1 MRAVGYT
8 GLMKRD
14 FLNLFDLSLD
24 EHKALFHRARTLKD
38 ARRQRRVVNTMAGRT
53 LVMIFEK
60 ASTRTRLSFEA
71 AMSQL
76 GGHAIDL
83 SAQNSQMAR
92 GEPLADTARVTGRYC
107 DAVMM
112 RTFGD
117 ERLAEFAKYCDAPV
131 INGLT
136 DGGHPVQI
144 LTDLFTVEE
153 RLGAVTGKTLAFIG
167 DTASN
172 MGRSFTEG
180 AKLFGYQLRLASPK
194 GYHPSDDVV
203 SKSPGHVSLISSP
216 QDAVKDADVIIT
228 DVWTSMGQE
237 AESKKRLADLAGY
250 QVDAALM
257 KLAKPNAVF
266 LHCLPAHRGEEVSA
280 DVIDGPQSAVWDEA
294 ENRLHVQ
301 KALIET
307 LVQATDRLREL
318 APALAAARG

>member
-1 MRAVGYT
+1 
-8 GLMKRD
+8 MKRD
-14 FLNLFDLSLD
+14 FLNLFDLSVD
-24 EHKALFHRARTLKD
+24 EHKALFHRARVLKE
-38 ARRQRRVVNTMAGRT
+38 ARRARRVVSTMAGRT

-71 AMSQL
+71 AMTQL
-76 GGHAIDL
+76 GGNVIDL
-83 SAQNSQMAR
+83 SAANSQMSR

-107 DAVMM
+107 DVVMM

-117 ERLAEFAKYCDAPV
+117 DRLGEFAKHCEVPV

-153 RLGAVTGKTLAFIG
+153 RFGTVVGKTLAFVG
-167 DTASN
+167 DTGSN
-172 MGRSFTEG
+172 MGRSFAEG

-194 GYHPSDDVV
+194 GYHPADDVLT
-203 SKSPGHVSLISSP
+203 KSPGHVQLLADP
-216 QDAVKDADVIIT
+216 KDAVKGADVVIT

-237 AESKKRLADLAGY
+237 AESKKRLADLGGF

-257 KLAKPNAVF
+257 KLAKKDAIF
-266 LHCLPAHRGEEVSA
+266 LHCLPAHRGEEVSGE
-280 DVIDGPQSAVWDEA
+280 VIDGAQSAVWDEA

-307 LVQATDRLREL
+307 VVQASDRLREM
-318 APALAAARG
+318 APALRAARG

>member
-1 MRAVGYT
+1 
-8 GLMKRD
+8 MKRD
-14 FLNLFDLSLD
+14 FLNLFDLSSD
-24 EHKALFHRARTLKD
+24 EHKALFHRARTLKE
-38 ARRQRRVVNTMAGRT
+38 ARRQRRVVTTMAGRT

-71 AMSQL
+71 AMTQL
-76 GGHAIDL
+76 GGSAIDL
-83 SAQNSQMAR
+83 SAANSQMAR

-107 DAVMM
+107 DVVMM

-117 ERLAEFAKYCDAPV
+117 ERLAEFAKHCEVPV

-144 LTDLFTVEE
+144 LTDLFTIEE
-153 RLGAVTGKTLAFIG
+153 RLGTVAGKRLAFIG

-180 AKLFGYQLRLASPK
+180 AKLFGYQLVLASPK
-194 GYHPSDDVV
+194 GYHPADDVL
-203 SKSPGHVSLISSP
+203 KHSPGHVHLVSDP
-216 QDAVKDADVIIT
+216 REAVRGADVVIT

-250 QVDAALM
+250 QVDRALM
-257 KLAKPNAVF
+257 AHAKPEAIF
-266 LHCLPAHRGEEVSA
+266 LHCLPAHRGEEVEA
-280 DVIDGPQSAVWDEA
+280 EVIDGAQSAVWDEA

-307 LVQATDRLREL
+307 LVQASERLREME
-318 APALAAARG
+318 PALKAARG

>member
-1 MRAVGYT
+1 
-8 GLMKRD
+8 MKRD
-14 FLNLFDLSLD
+14 FLTLFDLTID
-24 EHKALFHRARTLKD
+24 EHKALFHRARALKE
-38 ARRQRRVVNTMAGRT
+38 ARKQGRVISTMAGRT

-71 AMSQL
+71 AMTQL
-76 GGHAIDL
+76 GGSAIDL
-83 SAQNSQMAR
+83 SAANSQMSR

-107 DAVMM
+107 DVVMM

-117 ERLAEFAKYCDAPV
+117 ERLAEFAKHCAVPV

-144 LTDLFTVEE
+144 LTDLFTIEE
-153 RLGAVTGKTLAFIG
+153 RLGAVEGKTLAFIG

-172 MGRSFTEG
+172 MGRSFTEA
-180 AKLFGYQLRLASPK
+180 AKLYGYQLKLASPK
-194 GYHPSDDVV
+194 GYHPADDVV
-203 SKSPGHVSLISSP
+203 KRSPGHVHLVDDP
-216 QDAVKDADVIIT
+216 REAARGADVIIT

-237 AESKKRLADLAGY
+237 AESKQRLADLAGF

-257 KLAKPNAVF
+257 KLAKPGAIF

-301 KALIET
+301 KALLET
-307 LVQATDRLREL
+307 FVHAGDRLNESI
-318 APALAAARG
+318 